1 MPKCRLCGL
10 EKPLRKSHIIPKF
23 VNQYIKDNSLT
34 GYLRQSGNINQRVQD
49 GLKVDL
55 LCQDCELKFSKW
67 EGQFAKIFF
76 QHNKLAKKRKQALVK
91 IVYDSTLI
99 SFIVSLF
106 WRAIVATKIT
116 ENISSENFLR
126 IKDLKQQWL
135 EFLNG
140 KRKDWGK
147 CEFYFVLFD
156 YIDPKYLSSLPLHFD
171 AYLFNLWE
179 ICPYETKD
187 KLGFFI
193 KLPGMLLLCTII
205 PSKLPG
211 MKGIK
216 IKNKGKLFPEN
227 IKYKSPLIGQ
237 IIIARS
243 EATGN
248 IFNREINQKQHDKIV
263 DDIIKNLLHPKK

>member
-1 MPKCRLCGL
+1 MSKCRLCGL

-23 VNQYIKDNSLT
+23 VSQYIKENSLT

-49 GLKVDL
+49 GLKVSL

-67 EGQFAKIFF
+67 EREFAKIFF
-76 QHNKLAKKRKQALVK
+76 HHNKLAKEGKQALVK
-91 IVYDSTLI
+91 IVYDSSLI
-99 SFIVSLF
+99 SFVVSLF
-106 WRAIVATKIT
+106 WRSIVATKIT
-116 ENISSENFLR
+116 EHISPENLLR
-126 IKDLKQQWL
+126 IKELEKQWL

-140 KRKDWGK
+140 ERKNWGK
-147 CEFYFVLFD
+147 CEFYLVLFD
-156 YIDPKYLSSLPLHFD
+156 YIDPEYLSSLPQYFD
-171 AYLFNLWE
+171 AYLFNLLE

-193 KLPGMLLLCTII
+193 KLPGMLLLCSII

-216 IKNKGKLFPEN
+216 IKNRGKLFPEN
-227 IKYKSPLIGQ
+227 IKYKSPIIGQ
-237 IIIARS
+237 IIMARS

-248 IFNREINQKQHDKIV
+248 IFNREISQKQHNKIV
-263 DDIIKNLLHPKK
+263 DDIIKNLLLPKK